1 MVSDHPNAG
10 SPMLEQWN
18 HWIQRTERIRS
29 ITKWSLGA
37 IAIGVSLA
45 VGLSPLTNIG
55 SLEPG
60 WRLAVALAAAAAGIA
75 AMGWSFLAA
84 VEVLKVRPIDVRAIA
99 ESIQYTSLRSEL
111 DRILNP
117 RLPLG
122 IHGVRQLVGR
132 FYRVRRLVENNQLHP
147 EFVPTASDQTEINA
161 FPYLQQAV
169 ERLTEIAGF
178 VLAQDLFERFCKRLT
193 RGVIVT
199 ATAIVVFAW
208 AANPPKNDDP
218 YGKGPV
224 QLSQA
229 SVFETRDDGTPCV
242 GPAGGDAGPVGCAP
256 TAAPVSQAIPRDC
269 VTMLVADGKATCVES
284 DSSAG
289 LDVRLGRTYAL
300 LRPASFDLSRSISGA
315 IAELAASGKPAA
327 GPVVARRVADRVATS
342 FAMDFGKPL
351 ANRLFARGTA
361 VPADQPQAADVD
373 NPALNVWFSLSPDA
387 RQGGEIR
394 YQSFDAAP
402 FDTDSSELSG
412 IETWGPRLSTL
423 SAHAATNRCR
433 VEIVGFADRR
443 GTAAYNLYLAMQRAS
458 ALQRWI
464 MASTSLPRQSIS
476 VYATGGFG
484 VGCETDEQPDL
495 ACNRH
500 VEVSEMCGV
509 GVGY

>member
-1 MVSDHPNAG
+1 MAEQPNAG

-18 HWIQRTERIRS
+18 HWLQRTDRIRS
-29 ITKWSLGA
+29 TTRWSLGA
-37 IAIGVSLA
+37 IAVGVSLA

-60 WRLAVALAAAAAGIA
+60 WRLGVALTAAAAGVA

-84 VEVLKVRPIDVRAIA
+84 VEVLKVRLIDIRAIA
-99 ESIQYTSLRSEL
+99 ESIEFTSLRSEL
-111 DRILNP
+111 DRILKP
-117 RLPLG
+117 RLPIG
-122 IHGVRQLVGR
+122 IYGVRQLVGK
-132 FYRVRRLVENNQLHP
+132 FFRVRRLVETNQLHP
-147 EFVPTASDQTEINA
+147 ELVPTVSDQNEMNS
-161 FPYLQQAV
+161 YVHLQQAV
-169 ERLTEIAGF
+169 DRLTEIAGF

-193 RGVIVT
+193 RSVVVT
-199 ATAIVVFAW
+199 AAAFFVFAW
-208 AANPPKNDDP
+208 AANPPKSDEP
-218 YGKGPV
+218 GGKGSV

-229 SVFETRDDGTPCV
+229 SLFEVRDDGTPC
-242 GPAGGDAGPVGCAP
+242 AGQPGADAGSVACAS
-256 TAAPVSQAIPRDC
+256 ASAPASQAIPRDC

-284 DSSAG
+284 DASAE

-300 LRPASFDLSRSISGA
+300 LRPASFDLSRSIAGA
-315 IAELAASGKPAA
+315 IADLAASGRPAP
-327 GPVVARRVADRVATS
+327 GPVVARRVAERVSAS
-342 FAMDFGKPL
+342 FATDFGKPL

-361 VPADQPQAADVD
+361 VPADQAATAEAD

-394 YQSFDAAP
+394 YQAFDAAP
-402 FDTDSSELSG
+402 FDTDSSALG
-412 IETWGPRLSTL
+412 RMETWGPRLSAL
-423 SAHAATNRCR
+423 SAHAAANRCR

-443 GTAAYNLYLAMQRAS
+443 GTASYNLYLAMQRAS

-464 MASTSLPRQSIS
+464 MASTRLPRQSIS

-484 VGCETDEQPDL
+484 VGCESDERPDL